1 MQFIFLADYQKALEL
16 GQVLVAYAR
25 VMLVGPGGVG
35 KSSLL
40 RGLMNLPLL
49 QAANSTQL
57 ADLITVKPQQLMTK
71 ATDKTMPWIEVTD
84 DDEINEIVGLILLVA
99 NVEKRVTKSS
109 RFQKF
114 LERAA
119 AYATNIRIYELDEF
133 RQQISRIKND
143 VVRKVFSRAI
153 EKAKRNPRAQAP
165 ETEIITNVWD
175 CAGQLVYL
183 DILSAFLT
191 PKTIFML
198 LYDARKNLDD
208 RCIILSHHHG
218 QVIDDQEQNM
228 SYLEILFQWMAS
240 IHITLADNTSGT
252 IPEYPQIITVGTH
265 GDDPQ
270 VEVHKGEIIE
280 TLSKKCEGKAFTHLI
295 RNGYVVNNSLAGKGN
310 NEDSTFKELRKDVY
324 EFTSQSSITI
334 ATPVAWVLFRK
345 VVQQAALIK
354 PILSR
359 EEALEIAIS
368 CSIPPDSFYSVLK
381 FYHDVA
387 IFLYFDHI
395 PSMKDYVIASPQWL
409 VKQLAKVLA
418 LEGFEEYH
426 YPALWNLLREK
437 GILMEPLYTQVWKES
452 GLPDEAIMD
461 LLEKCG
467 LAAPVDTQGKIHSY
481 PGKEYFVPSAL
492 PLCSDSQLRVS
503 IQNTVKEACT
513 LHLLFNTRYVPPGY
527 LIRLVTAL
535 SRNKK
540 CHISF
545 VHGMY
550 RNQFML
556 HFAGDEQN
564 YIDKITISQHITSV
578 RVDVSRSGQR
588 RPLIPPF
595 STACREIMKIILKC
609 SLEIEQWLPSIKVST
624 ALACNE
630 CSTDD
635 HFIEIDPDTTTTL
648 SQLTCQGNKVCTFNP
663 SQQHWLQIS
672 PRDEVQLMFPC
683 VSLKN
688 YTLYPHFEYMYAGT

>member
-1 MQFIFLADYQKALEL
+1 M
-16 GQVLVAYAR
+16 AYAR

-57 ADLITVKPQQLMTK
+57 ADLITVKPQQEPITQQLMTRT
-71 ATDKTMPWIEVTD
+71 TDKTMPWIKVTE

-119 AYATNIRIYELDEF
+119 AYATNRIYELDEF

-153 EKAKRNPRAQAP
+153 EKAKINPHAQAP

-228 SYLEILFQWMAS
+228 SYLEMLFQWMAS

-265 GDDPQ
+265 GDDPH
-270 VEVHKGEIIE
+270 VEAHEDKIIK

-295 RNGYVVNNSLAGKGN
+295 KNKYVVDNSLAGKGN
-310 NEDSTFKELRKDVY
+310 KEDPAFKELRKDVY
-324 EFTSQSSITI
+324 QFTSQPSVTI

-345 VVQQAALIK
+345 VVQKAALTK
-354 PILSR
+354 PILSC

-368 CSIPPDSFYSVLK
+368 CSIPPESFNSVLK

-395 PSMKDYVIASPQWL
+395 PSLKDYVIASPQWL
-409 VKQLAKVLA
+409 IKQLAKVLA

-452 GLPDEAIMD
+452 GLSDEAIID

-467 LAAPVDTQGKIHSY
+467 LAAPVDTQNEVHSY

-492 PLCSDSQLRVS
+492 PLCSDTKSRVPT
-503 IQNTVKEACT
+503 QKGVKEACA

-535 SRNKK
+535 SKNKQ
-540 CHISF
+540 CRISF
-545 VHGMY
+545 LHGMF

-556 HFAGDEQN
+556 HFAGDELN

-578 RVDVSRSGQR
+578 HVNVSRSGQR
-588 RPLIPPF
+588 RPPIPPF
-595 STACREIMKIILKC
+595 STTCREIMKIILKC
-609 SLEIEQWLPSIKVST
+609 SSEIEQWLPSIKVRT
-624 ALACNE
+624 ALACTK
-630 CSTDD
+630 CSSND
-635 HFIEIDPDTTTTL
+635 HFVEIDPDTTTTL
-648 SQLTCQGNKVCTFNP
+648 SQLRCQGNKVCTFNP
-663 SQQHWLQIS
+663 SQQHWLQIQ
-672 PRDEVQLMFPC
+672 PKHEVKQCFH
-683 VSLKN
+683 N
-688 YTLYPHFEYMYAGT
+688 YQIL